1 MSVLRQ
7 NIDSNPYTGERK
19 AKGQLRAS
27 TKEWLNPFFDGTPN
41 YEQVTGIT
49 RGKIYDV
56 VSVEGFGYC
65 EDITFT
71 NDNGE
76 EQTLEDF
83 FFEEVE

>member
-19 AKGQLRAS
+19 VKGQLRAS

-41 YEQVTGIT
+41 YSQVTGIT

-56 VSVEGFGYC
+56 ISVEGFGDC
-65 EDITFT
+65 EDITFI

-76 EQTLEDF
+76 EETLGDF
-83 FFEEVE
+83 FFEEIE